1 MNNTRTFKIMNYEIR
16 ISLDKV
22 LKNRNKTRYWLAQQT
37 GIHYKTI
44 DSYYKNKIKRY
55 EADSILKMC
64 IALEC
69 DPGDIIEIIKK

>member
-1 MNNTRTFKIMNYEIR
+1 MNNTRTSKIMNYEIR
-16 ISLDKV
+16 ISLDKA

-37 GIHYKTI
+37 EIHYKTI